1 MFSMQFSEEQLKI
14 QQNMKEFCEKEV
26 APGVAQRDKDG
37 DDTATAALMKRL
49 GELGFWGL
57 PYPKEYGGSGAD
69 TLSYALASIELNKVD
84 ASLGCSYS
92 IHTSVSAWIPFVYGT
107 EEQKRR
113 FATPMFNGE
122 KIGAFGLTEPNAGS
136 DAAMQITIAEKDG
149 ENYIINGTK
158 CFITNSGHADTT
170 LLFTMTDR
178 SKGVKGITCFAID
191 KDTPGFNFTKKEDK
205 MGIRGTVQ
213 RVIEI
218 ENMKVNAD
226 RRIGQEGEGFKI
238 AMQALDGGR
247 IGIGAQG
254 VGIAE
259 GAYEYALAYAKER
272 VQFGKPI
279 FAQQAVAFKFAEMAT
294 KIEYAKLLCLKAAWL
309 KDTHQPY
316 GMAAA
321 MAKMVGTDV
330 AMEVTTDAVQMM
342 GGAGFLKDH
351 PVERMMRDAKITQ
364 IYEGT
369 NEIQKVVIS
378 GYIGR

>member
-1 MFSMQFSEEQLKI
+1 MFNMQFTEEQLKI
-14 QQNMKEFCEKEV
+14 QQTMKEFCIKEV
-26 APGVAQRDKDG
+26 APGAAQRDKDG
-37 DDTATAALMKRL
+37 DDAATTALNRKL
-49 GELGFWGL
+49 GEMGYWGL
-57 PYPKEYGGSGAD
+57 PYPKEYGGSGAG
-69 TLSYALASIELNKVD
+69 TIAYVLASMELNKVD

-92 IHTSVSAWIPFVYGT
+92 IHITASSAPYLFGT
-107 EEQKRR
+107 DEQKHR
-113 FATPMFNGE
+113 FGKPHYSGE
-122 KIGAFGLTEPNAGS
+122 KLSAFGLTEPNAGS
-136 DAAMQITIAEKDG
+136 DSAMQITVAEKDG
-149 ENYIINGTK
+149 DSYILNGTK
-158 CFITNSGHADTT
+158 CFITNSGHAETT
-170 LLFTMTDR
+170 YLFAMTDK
-178 SKGVKGITCFAID
+178 SKGVKGISCFAVDI
-191 KDTPGFNFTKKEDK
+191 DTPGFNFTKKEDK

-218 ENMKVNAD
+218 ENMKIGAD
-226 RRIGQEGEGFKI
+226 QLIGREGEGFKI
-238 AMQALDGGR
+238 AMQVLDGGR

-259 GAYEYALAYAKER
+259 GAYEYALAYTKER

-294 KIEYAKLLCLKAAWL
+294 KIEYAKLLTLKAAWL
-309 KDTHQPY
+309 KDTNQPF

-342 GGAGFLKDH
+342 GGAGFLRDH

-369 NEIQKVVIS
+369 NEIQKLVIS